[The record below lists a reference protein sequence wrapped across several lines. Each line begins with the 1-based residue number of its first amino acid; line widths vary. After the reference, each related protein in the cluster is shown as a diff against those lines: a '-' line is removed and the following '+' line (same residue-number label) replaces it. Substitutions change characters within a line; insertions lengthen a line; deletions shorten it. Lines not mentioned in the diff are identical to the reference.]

1 MTGFDVRQKRGFCGG
16 WRNFD
21 MSQKTWAEKTYRGTT
36 EATSEAALIQ
46 QLREQE
52 LFLVES
58 KNLTKVKGYKKL
70 KAKQLAAFCRE
81 LSTLLASGVSL
92 VRAMDI
98 LVDQEGLDPKEKEIY
113 KDVLLDLRKGVPLF
127 RDDGVQTMLPGS
139 DDRNAPVREREAE
152 NLDQVTDRLAVQ
164 YEKTI

>member
-1 MTGFDVRQKRGFCGG
+1 
-16 WRNFD
+16 
-21 MSQKTWAEKTYRGTT
+21 MSQKTWVEKPT

-46 QLREQE
+46 QLRKQE

-58 KNLTKVKGYKKL
+58 KNLTKVKEYKKL

-113 KDVLLDLRKGVPLF
+113 KDVLLDLRKGVPLSEE
-127 RDDGVQTMLPGS
+127 R
-139 DDRNAPVREREAE
+139 RN
-152 NLDQVTDRLAVQ
+152 VTAWKQSGKNRYDHP
-164 YEKTI
+164 

>member
-1 MTGFDVRQKRGFCGG
+1 
-16 WRNFD
+16 
-21 MSQKTWAEKTYRGTT
+21 MSQKTWVEKPT

-46 QLREQE
+46 QLRKQE

-58 KNLTKVKGYKKL
+58 KNLTKVKEYKKL

-98 LVDQEGLDPKEKEIY
+98 LVDQEGL
-113 KDVLLDLRKGVPLF
+113 
-127 RDDGVQTMLPGS
+127 VQKKRRSTKM
-139 DDRNAPVREREAE
+139 
-152 NLDQVTDRLAVQ
+152 
-164 YEKTI
+164 YFWI